1 MRNKGFNK
9 KKAFVT
15 GVSGQDGPYLCKLL
29 LDKGYEVI
37 GGDRANASGS
47 LWRLE
52 YLGIKD
58 QVKIVDL
65 ELSEM
70 TNIIQIF
77 QDYKF
82 DEVYNLA
89 SQSFVASS
97 FKVPLMTS
105 DITGLGVAR
114 LLECIRRYNPDTKF
128 YQASTSEMFGK
139 VLETPQSESTPFY
152 PRSPYGVSKL
162 YGHWMTINY
171 RESYNLF
178 ACNGILFN
186 HESPLRGEH
195 FVTRKISMHVAKYN
209 NGNKNTLQLGNLS
222 AKRDWGFAGDY
233 VKGMWLMLQNDKAL
247 DFVLSTGV
255 NHSVKEFVELAFN
268 FIDVHIVWEG
278 ENEKE
283 VGRNKLTGEIIVE
296 VNPRFY
302 RPAEVET
309 LLGDFSKAKKV
320 LGWEPKM
327 SFQELVE
334 SMVSE
339 DIKRLG
345 N

>member
-1 MRNKGFNK
+1 MSKI
-9 KKAFVT
+9 AFVT
-15 GVSGQDGPYLCKLL
+15 GVSGQDGPYLCKHLI
-29 LDKGYEVI
+29 DKGYQVI

-47 LWRLE
+47 LWRLD

-58 QVKIVDL
+58 KVKIVDL

-77 QDYKF
+77 QNYKF

-114 LLECIRRYNPDTKF
+114 LLECIRLYNPDARF

-139 VLETPQSESTPFY
+139 VSESPQNEDTLFH

-171 RESYNLF
+171 RESYDLF

-195 FVTRKISMHVAKYN
+195 FVTRKISMHVAAYN
-209 NGNKNTLQLGNLS
+209 HGNSAPLELGNLS

-233 VKGMWLMLQNDKAL
+233 VSGMWLMLQHDKPM
-247 DFVLSTGV
+247 DFVLATGQ
-255 NHSVKEFVELAFN
+255 NHSVREFVELAFN
-268 FIDVHIVWEG
+268 QIGVAISWNGEG
-278 ENEKE
+278 EHE
-283 VGRNKLTGEIIVE
+283 VGYNDSDGEIIVK
-296 VNPRFY
+296 VNPEFY
-302 RPAEVET
+302 RPAEVEN
-309 LLGDFSKAKKV
+309 LLGDYSKAKAE
-320 LGWEPKM
+320 LGWEPKV
-327 SFQELVE
+327 SFQSLVE
-334 SMVSE
+334 SMVAA
-339 DIKRLG
+339 DIERLS
-345 N
+345 

>member
-1 MRNKGFNK
+1 MNKT
-9 KKAFVT
+9 AFVT

-29 LDKGYEVI
+29 LDKGYNVV

-97 FKVPLMTS
+97 FQVPLMTS

-114 LLECIRRYNPDTKF
+114 MLECLRRYNPEARF

-139 VLETPQSESTPFY
+139 VVESPQNEETIFH
-152 PRSPYGVSKL
+152 PRSPYGVAKL
-162 YGHWMTINY
+162 YGHWMTVNY
-171 RESYNLF
+171 RESYDMF

-195 FVTRKISMHVAKYN
+195 FVTRKISMHVANYKF
-209 NGNKNTLQLGNLS
+209 GNKKPLELGNLS

-233 VKGMWLMLQNDKAL
+233 VSGMWLMLQNEKAM
-247 DFVLSTGV
+247 DFVLATGE
-255 NHSVKEFVELAFN
+255 NHSVREFVELSFN
-268 FIDVHIVWEG
+268 QIDVEISWEG
-278 ENEKE
+278 KGEKE
-283 VGRNKLTGEIIVE
+283 IGRNKQTGEIVVV
-296 VNPRFY
+296 VNPKFY
-302 RPAEVET
+302 RPAEVEN
-309 LLGDFSKAKKV
+309 LLGDYSKAKRI
-320 LGWEPKM
+320 LGWKPEM
-327 SFQELVE
+327 SFEDLVV
-334 SMVSE
+334 SMVRA
-339 DIKRLG
+339 DIARLD
-345 N
+345 